1 MAQVFFCEFCK
12 ISKNTLS
19 YRTPLVAASGT
30 KLIHQILDKLGAG
43 IINVNDKLKEKV
55 KDRRIKL
62 KYPDLSRH

>member
-1 MAQVFFCEFCK
+1 MAAC
-12 ISKNTLS
+12 
-19 YRTPLVAASGT
+19 GT